1 MIFPT
6 IVEYIAALVNDIP
19 SANCLKD
26 GKIILAGLRPDPQR
40 YFDYH
45 HAASDTFDKINKRE
59 LELGAAAGILSF
71 KESPL

>member
-26 GKIILAGLRPDPQR
+26 WKFTVAIRDI
-40 YFDYH
+40 
-45 HAASDTFDKINKRE
+45 DTQKR
-59 LELGAAAGILSF
+59 
-71 KESPL
+71 